1 MNFLDSNVFIY
12 MLDNKDARKRA
23 LAAGIV
29 RDAADHATGVIS
41 TQVVQ
46 ETLNVLTRKLAP
58 AVTPLDTRRFLDGI
72 LGPLWRLAPSMGTF
86 HRALDVQ
93 GRWSLHFYDA
103 LIVAAALEAGC
114 DTLYTEDLSHGQRF
128 GDLAVVNPFL

>member
-1 MNFLDSNVFIY
+1 MNFLDSNILVY
-12 MLDNKDARKRA
+12 MLDDTDARKQRIA
-23 LAAGIV
+23 SAIV
-29 RDAADHATGVIS
+29 SSAVDDYTAMIS

-46 ETLNVLTRKLAP
+46 ETLNVLVKKLTP
-58 AVTPLDTRRFLDGI
+58 AVSPLDTRRFLDGV
-72 LGPLWRLAPSMGTF
+72 LEPLWRVAPSARTY
-86 HRALDVQ
+86 HRALDTHIQ
-93 GRWSLHFYDA
+93 WSLSFYDA